1 MSTGVEKKVR
11 SESHAGELPS
21 KDDTNASLSFTSP
34 TEPAIVCKVP
44 KYLMQILGS
53 QKNCSKKGPVWKSY
67 NLNSS

>member
-11 SESHAGELPS
+11 SESHHAGELTS
-21 KDDTNASLSFTSP
+21 KGDRNASLSFTSP

-53 QKNCSKKGPVWKSY
+53 QKYCSKTKVPYGCPIT
-67 NLNSS
+67 